1 MANATNKTGGTPAR
15 RSGPEEETDYNPPPS
30 LPLQMFLF
38 CAFLVTVAAYVVGQ
52 RSDSAS
58 EKLAATLREEKL
70 DRQVVD
76 RNKYLAYV
84 KLGFRAEE
92 QKDFAGAV
100 SNFQNAVLLENIC
113 EAHYNLGNALLLLSR
128 TNDALKEFQAALALD
143 PKLKALAPPGG
154 KP

>member
-1 MANATNKTGGTPAR
+1 
-15 RSGPEEETDYNPPPS
+15 
-30 LPLQMFLF
+30 MFLF

-70 DRQVVD
+70 DRQGVD

-100 SNFQNAVLLENIC
+100 SNFQN
-113 EAHYNLGNALLLLSR
+113 
-128 TNDALKEFQAALALD
+128 Q
-143 PKLKALAPPGG
+143 
-154 KP
+154 